1 MCNHDID
8 AKVENNFVV
17 TYCKRCGA
25 IINSKPLSEG
35 SNKYSNKYAQH
46 RDKSE
51 RTYFNNSNEDYYIW
65 HDNGGKILHD

>member
-1 MCNHDID
+1 MCNHEIE

-17 TYCKRCGA
+17 TYCKKCGA

-35 SNKYSNKYAQH
+35 SNKHSDRYTQH
-46 RDKSE
+46 GDRAE
-51 RTYFNNSNEDYYIW
+51 RTHFNNEDYYIW